1 MMNDKDKE
9 LIHWADRHADK
20 MIESHGKKDVY
31 CCASGITPS
40 GTVHIGNFRE
50 IITVDLV
57 VKALQDKGKKVR
69 FIYSWDNYD
78 RFRKVPGN
86 VPADKVKMMEKEI
99 GRPVCEAAD
108 PFGCHKSWAEHFQE
122 PVENFVNKVGISPEF
137 LYQGNLYKSCV
148 YAEGIRKAMIG
159 RKKIAGILNKSR
171 KEPLADNW
179 YPISIYCE
187 KCGKDTGT
195 KLVSYDGDYTIE
207 YVCKDCEYEGS
218 ADFRTKGIVK
228 LGWRPDWAMRWAYY
242 DENFEPGGKD
252 HFSAGSSYFSSS
264 FISED
269 IYGHKPP
276 YGFMYDFVGLKGMGG
291 KMSSSKGNVV
301 TVDDVLKIYPPE
313 IVRFFFAG
321 TKPNKEFS
329 IPFDSDVFKVY
340 DDFYSVER
348 SAFES
353 SDDKSV
359 LQAKR
364 VYRFSM
370 PDKIPSGLLIQPSFR
385 EIVDII
391 QGTMDEQK
399 TLDIVFAKYTAS
411 KSVDNVHRV
420 EYMIN
425 AAKNWIELY
434 ADDRFKFSVN
444 TKASSG
450 VVLALEPDVRDSIV
464 LALELMGDK
473 KQLNEDEISEMFKAA
488 MEKNGVSAPEFFKGF
503 YRILIS
509 KDRGPKLAS
518 FIMAVG
524 VEKVVAL
531 NDDLKKKK

>member
-1 MMNDKDKE
+1 MDDKE
-9 LIHWADRHADK
+9 FIHWADRHAEKVIEIHGDK
-20 MIESHGKKDVY
+20 DTY

-86 VPADKVKMMEKEI
+86 VPQEKVKMMEKEI
-99 GRPVCEAAD
+99 GKPVCFVID

-122 PVENFVNKVGISPEF
+122 PVENFVKKMGISPEF

-148 YAEGIRKAMIG
+148 YAEGIKKAMVG
-159 RKKIAGILNKSR
+159 RKKIAKILNKSR

-195 KLVSYDGDYTIE
+195 KLVSYDGGYTIE
-207 YVCKDCEYEGS
+207 YLCNDCEYEGS
-218 ADFRTKGIVK
+218 SDFRKKGVVK

-242 DENFEPGGKD
+242 DESFEPGGKD

-276 YGFMYDFVGLKGMGG
+276 YGFMYDFVRLKGMAG

-329 IPFDSDVFKVY
+329 IPFDSDVFKIY

-348 SAFES
+348 LAFES
-353 SDDKSV
+353 SVDKNV

-364 VYRFSM
+364 VYRFSI
-370 PDKIPSGLLIQPSFR
+370 PDKMPKDLLIQPSFR

-399 TLDIVFAKYTAS
+399 TLDIIFAKYGAL
-411 KSVDNVHRV
+411 KSADNVRRV
-420 EYMIN
+420 KYMID
-425 AAKNWIELY
+425 AAKNWLNLY
-434 ADDRFKFSVN
+434 ADERFKFTVN
-444 TKASSG
+444 TKAPTD
-450 VVLALEPDVRDSIV
+450 VVLALESDVRDSIV
-464 LALELMGDK
+464 LALGLMQEK
-473 KQLNEDEISEMFKAA
+473 KQLDEDRISEIFKEA
-488 MEKNGVSAPEFFKGF
+488 MNKSGVSAPEFFKGF
-503 YRILIS
+503 YSILIS
-509 KDRGPKLAS
+509 KDRGPKLAL
-518 FIMAVG
+518 FIMAIG
-524 VEKVVAL
+524 VEKVVSL
-531 NDDLKKKK
+531 KDGMKKKK